1 MRSITHHK
9 HLQKHHHSPSPSSF
23 FINPWIFWTL
33 KTDLNPDNLGTSS
46 VDLVSAVWQN
56 ASPFLLSKQHYNS
69 YHHYQS
75 KVYAQ
80 FLNKT
85 SLQAWKLPLFKTLP
99 THLPTSEAKNLR
111 TWWCPLS
118 SGSSPFCG
126 ISRFGLLKA
135 RSKICN
141 HYIRRIITGVINQ
154 NSGGINHNYWSLFT
168 IFCSGWP
175 WALRWKPFWLA

>member
-1 MRSITHHK
+1 MFENRSHFMKKLETNGSCLGCITHHK
-9 HLQKHHHSPSPSSF
+9 HPQKHHHFHLDFSS
-23 FINPWIFWTL
+23 ILGSSKLWKQISTL
-33 KTDLNPDNLGTSS
+33 ATWE
-46 VDLVSAVWQN
+46 LVVSTQFPAFAQN

-154 NSGGINHNYWSLFT
+154 KHWWDKS
-168 IFCSGWP
+168 
-175 WALRWKPFWLA
+175 

>member
-33 KTDLNPDNLGTSS
+33 KTDLNPDNLGTSG

-56 ASPFLLSKQHYNS
+56 ASPFLLSKQQYIS
-69 YHHYQS
+69 YHHYKS
-75 KVYAQ
+75 KFYAQ
-80 FLNKT
+80 VQKKT
-85 SLQAWKLPLFKTLP
+85 SLQASKLHLFKTLP
-99 THLPTSEAKNLR
+99 THPPISVAKNPK
-111 TWWCPLS
+111 TWWYPLS
-118 SGSSPFCG
+118 TGSSPFCG
-126 ISRFGLLKA
+126 RSRVGLLKA

-154 NSGGINHNYWSLFT
+154 KHWWDKS
-168 IFCSGWP
+168 
-175 WALRWKPFWLA
+175 